1 MNIAA
6 LKNID
11 VLAYDLQNAY
21 LTAIC
26 REKVWTFVGPEFG
39 EEEGTLMIC
48 KNGITWA
55 KLVRYSITIQV

>member
-1 MNIAA
+1 MTTVPYSITFLYVVSRDSVRIALNIAA

-26 REKVWTFVGPEFG
+26 REKVWTFVGP
-39 EEEGTLMIC
+39 
-48 KNGITWA
+48 
-55 KLVRYSITIQV
+55 